1 MGLDSNPTRGVETE
15 PAHPRR
21 SALGWLCRP
30 GGGRRGFH
38 AAAPATG
45 RAGSCE
51 RRQRSDRAGRESEGR
66 GGPRVAAG
74 QVRRGGVSIS
84 RAGGRRRDRRGRTEG
99 REEPKAALFQSVD
112 AAGRRLT
119 GRALQR
125 RVVLAM
131 IKRRPAAAGRPPSTC
146 CNTFRATGITAY
158 SVERR
163 DPRARAA
170 DRGAR
175 VPRRQRSST
184 TGPRTRS
191 PSTRS
196 SGS

>member
-1 MGLDSNPTRGVETE
+1 M
-15 PAHPRR
+15 PA
-21 SALGWLCRP
+21 

-175 VPRRQRSST
+175 VPEDNEALRPDHGHDHRRRDRADRDLRGAHTSRRRRQ
-184 TGPRTRS
+184 GTRHAWS
-191 PSTRS
+191 D
-196 SGS
+196 GGG